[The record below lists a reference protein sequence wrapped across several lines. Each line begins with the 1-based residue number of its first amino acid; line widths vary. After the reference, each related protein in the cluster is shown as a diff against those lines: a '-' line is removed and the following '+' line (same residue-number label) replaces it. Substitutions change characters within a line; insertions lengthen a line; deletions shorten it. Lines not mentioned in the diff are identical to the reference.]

1 MVELDNLSKRITKCW
16 VSLGIHLGVNEDV
29 LDGITVN
36 NVQYPSPEE
45 KALKMLKTWCEK
57 GKASTID
64 ELAAALRE
72 VSKGRLAKQ
81 LENNDLAGAREK

>member
-16 VSLGIHLGVNEDV
+16 ASLGIHLGVNEDV

-45 KALKMLKTWCEK
+45 KALKMLKTWYEK
-57 GKASTID
+57 RKASTIG

-72 VSKGRLAKQ
+72 VSKGRLAEQ